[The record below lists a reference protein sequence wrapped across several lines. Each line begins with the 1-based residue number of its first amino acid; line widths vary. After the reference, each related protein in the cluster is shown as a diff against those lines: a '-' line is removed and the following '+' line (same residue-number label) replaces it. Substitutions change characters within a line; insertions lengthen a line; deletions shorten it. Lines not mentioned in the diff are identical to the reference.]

1 MIFIALNRNR
11 LNVLFFGDLRMLKML
26 AEITEREFFGHFLPP
41 IEAVSLRMILTL
53 LVLITISSDLLVVE
67 SM

>member
-26 AEITEREFFGHFLPP
+26 AEIAEREFFAHFLLPRD
-41 IEAVSLRMILTL
+41 AVSLWMILTL
-53 LVLITISSDLLVVE
+53 IVLIRISSNLRVIE
-67 SM
+67 SL